1 MVATPP
7 GKPKKNLTNDRLTS
21 LYELIGLMNSVDD
34 LSELLAFVM
43 DRALSLT
50 GGRQGLLILTDHD
63 HQLRR
68 PAVVRGESFQ
78 ENYTEAQILDLVST
92 SVIQDV
98 LDQGQP
104 RLIMNLPGD
113 VRYEQLV
120 SRATIQ
126 LKSVRSV
133 LAVPLKIGS
142 DLIGLIY
149 LDHSRQAVFD
159 QSDLDF
165 LSAFASQAAL
175 VIYRTQQHQRQ
186 IEELTLLNQLSRS
199 VVEVLDLNEVLTRIV
214 GEAAR
219 VLQVET
225 GSVLMLSP
233 DGSELYFAISISD
246 GQRIEISTRLR
257 SDQGIAGWVLR
268 RGEPVCLSDVS
279 QDERWF
285 GEVAGGFTTRSLL
298 AVPLQSAKR
307 ALGVLQV
314 LNKKSEAG
322 FSRSDMTLLSA
333 FATSATIAIENARLF
348 EEANQARRLR
358 ALNDIAL
365 SLSKTL
371 DLSKALN
378 TGLRKTMSL
387 LGAEAG
393 VISLVDKHAPTDAAI
408 AQVTDGLALEPGLA
422 RQQLR
427 AINQL
432 SGRFMMQQRAEPV
445 IMDALGNGAKP
456 AGSDPVSTS
465 SVPGLPALALVPIN
479 TADEI
484 SGVLAI
490 MYAQPHPFAPEE
502 VSLLTGAAQI
512 IGLAAQNATHYRQMQ
527 DKTMHL
533 TYLNEIGSALTSS
546 LDLTHVLRVNIEGV
560 NSVLR
565 TERTSVF
572 LIDDKTNE
580 LVLRFTNEGDADI
593 RLPYP
598 WQGIAGWVATHD
610 EPALVNNVP
619 NDPRHSRLVAE
630 QAAYEARSILC
641 VPLKVNNEVIGVVE
655 ALNRIDGRD
664 FEEAHLT
671 LLIEFTRWAA
681 IAIHNARLF
690 DELVD
695 AYEHLEAE
703 QRRRITAET
712 RGTMAAVILDIAHT
726 MNNIVGAIRVWALTL
741 ENAAAA
747 QEQSPVFKKFI
758 RQIRQNAEEAIG
770 LIHRLR
776 GPLDPPELVA
786 TDVHRCL
793 ERAIQSCW
801 RPNNV
806 LLTRAYAPD
815 LPLATAN
822 DNLQTVFHNLLSN
835 AVQALTETGG
845 LIEIITR
852 RAPAGCLEIA
862 ISDNGPG
869 IPAEL
874 KDNIF
879 KPGISSKAGL
889 GFGLWLVE
897 TFVHQYEGE
906 IDFAS
911 SPGQGTS
918 FTVRLQPWLR
928 PD

>member
-1 MVATPP
+1 MLANLP
-7 GKPKKNLTNDRLTS
+7 GKPKENLTNERLTS

-34 LSELLAFVM
+34 LNELLAFVI

-50 GGRQGLLILTDHD
+50 GGRHGLLLLTDHD

-68 PAVVRGESFQ
+68 PAVVRGKAFQ
-78 ENYTEAQILDLVST
+78 KNYTEAQILDLVST

-98 LDQGQP
+98 LDQGQA

-113 VRYEQLV
+113 ARYEQLV
-120 SRATIQ
+120 SRATMQ

-159 QSDLDF
+159 RGDLDF

-175 VIYRTQQHQRQ
+175 AIHRAQQHQRQ

-199 VVEVLDLNEVLTRIV
+199 VVEVLDLDEVLTRIV
-214 GEAAR
+214 SEATR

-225 GSVLMLSP
+225 GSVLMLTE
-233 DGSELYFAISISD
+233 DGNELYFAISISD
-246 GQRIEISTRLR
+246 GRHVKINTRLR
-257 SDQGIAGWVLR
+257 SNQGLAGWVL
-268 RGEPVCLSDVS
+268 GQGKPVCLSDVT
-279 QDERWF
+279 QDERWY

-298 AVPLQSAKR
+298 AVPLQSDKR

-314 LNKKSEAG
+314 LNKKSESG
-322 FSRSDMTLLSA
+322 FSRGDVTLLSA

-365 SLSKTL
+365 TLSKTL
-371 DLSKALN
+371 DLSKALH
-378 TGLRKTMSL
+378 TGLKKTML
-387 LGAEAG
+387 LLDADAG
-393 VISLVDKHAPTDAAI
+393 VISLVDKHAPADAAT
-408 AQVTDGLALEPGLA
+408 AQVSEGLSLEPGLA
-422 RQQLR
+422 RQQLYTV
-427 AINQL
+427 NQL
-432 SGRFMMQQRAEPV
+432 SGWFMRQQPAEPV
-445 IMDALGNGAKP
+445 IIDALHDHLQP
-456 AGSDPVSTS
+456 AGADNPST
-465 SVPGLPALALVPIN
+465 SVPGLPALTLVPIN

-484 SGVLAI
+484 SGVLTI
-490 MYAQPHPFAPEE
+490 MYARSHQFSPEE
-502 VSLLTGAAQI
+502 VSLLTGVAQI

-527 DKTMHL
+527 DKTMYL

-546 LDLTHVLRVNIEGV
+546 LELAHVLRVNIEGV

-580 LVLRFTNEGDADI
+580 LVLRFTNEGDANI
-593 RLPYP
+593 RLSYP
-598 WQGIAGWVATHD
+598 WQGIAGWVAAHD
-610 EPALVNNVP
+610 EPALVNNVQA
-619 NDPRHSRLVAE
+619 DPRHARLAAQ
-630 QAAYEARSILC
+630 QADYEARSILC

-655 ALNRIDGRD
+655 ALNRTDGLE
-664 FEEAHLT
+664 FEAAHLT

-712 RGTMAAVILDIAHT
+712 RGTMAAVILDMAHT

-741 ENAAAA
+741 ENASPSDP
-747 QEQSPVFKKFI
+747 QSPIFKKFI
-758 RQIRQNAEEAIG
+758 GQIRQNAEEAID

-776 GPLDPPELVA
+776 GPLEPPELIA

-793 ERAIQSCW
+793 EQAIQSCW
-801 RPNNV
+801 RPNHV
-806 LLTRAYAPD
+806 LLNRAYAPT
-815 LPLATAN
+815 LPPVTAN
-822 DNLQTVFHNLLSN
+822 ENLQTVFHNLLSN
-835 AVQALTETGG
+835 AVQALTESGG
-845 LIEIITR
+845 LIKVNTRQTADNCVEIVI
-852 RAPAGCLEIA
+852 G
-862 ISDNGPG
+862 DNGPG

-889 GFGLWLVE
+889 GLGLWLVE
-897 TFVHQYEGE
+897 TFVHQFEGA
-906 IDFAS
+906 IDFTS
-911 SPGQGTS
+911 SPEQGTA
-918 FTVRLQPWLR
+918 FTIRLQPWCQQ
-928 PD
+928 D